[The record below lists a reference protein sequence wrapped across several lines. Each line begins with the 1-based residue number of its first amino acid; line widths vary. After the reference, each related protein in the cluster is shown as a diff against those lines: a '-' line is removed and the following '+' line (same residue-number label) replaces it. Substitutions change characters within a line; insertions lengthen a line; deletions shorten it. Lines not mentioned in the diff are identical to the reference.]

1 MPSWVKGIFAYTVL
15 IIVHKPVMCVKGCSY
30 IECSVSIIFYAYIL
44 VSYVTCYLQCHCC
57 PVAQAQ
63 IQSPATVTVHILL
76 HAPTLSVTVV
86 FKVISIV
93 IIVSDDH

>member
-1 MPSWVKGIFAYTVL
+1 MLRAVVTLSALY
-15 IIVHKPVMCVKGCSY
+15 
-30 IECSVSIIFYAYIL
+30 FYAYIL

-63 IQSPATVTVHILL
+63 VQSPTVTVHILL
-76 HAPTLSVTVV
+76 HAPTLSVSVV
-86 FKVISIV
+86 FKAISIV